1 MKVKITGDM
10 DDIENLDE
18 IIKLLGSKVSIEVD
32 LGEVEAPTEE
42 KKTIT
47 VRVGRIYCLDGLPVL
62 LDDIIEDP
70 QNYEETMAFFVDDLG
85 SVKMIPTNKLGYY
98 GLEEI
103 TDEETI
109 ERFFSVLDEFT
120 NGEE

>member
-18 IIKLLGSKVSIEVD
+18 IIKLLGSKVSIEAD
-32 LGEVEAPTEE
+32 LGDVEPPIEEE
-42 KKTIT
+42 KTII
-47 VRVGRIYCLDGLPVL
+47 VRVGSIYCLEGLPVL

-70 QNYEETMAFFVDDLG
+70 QNHEEAMAFFVDDLG